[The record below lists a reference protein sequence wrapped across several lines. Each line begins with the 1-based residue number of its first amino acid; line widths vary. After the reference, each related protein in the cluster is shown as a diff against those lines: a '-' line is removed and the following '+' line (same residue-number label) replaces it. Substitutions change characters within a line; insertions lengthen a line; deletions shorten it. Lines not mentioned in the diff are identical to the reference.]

1 MGGAGCQSPP
11 QKSRQIKRLSPRARS
26 TSRGKPPMPMARGL
40 ERRGQS
46 ASTIA
51 NNYDISGGGMGRISV
66 TMGGAHDLVQ
76 FSQVGR
82 SPPAQSQPQ
91 SANRCQTLMTSG
103 HSSKMVLTRALAL
116 SARIYET
123 KSQRSH
129 SVLPPCYTHPQGG

>member
-1 MGGAGCQSPP
+1 
-11 QKSRQIKRLSPRARS
+11 
-26 TSRGKPPMPMARGL
+26 MPMARGL

-82 SPPAQSQPQ
+82 SPPAQSQPPVRQ
-91 SANRCQTLMTSG
+91 HVPDIDDVRPFLEDGPDPGACLIGAHLRDQV
-103 HSSKMVLTRALAL
+103 SKITFGPSTML
-116 SARIYET
+116 Y
-123 KSQRSH
+123 
-129 SVLPPCYTHPQGG
+129 PPSRRLVRFL